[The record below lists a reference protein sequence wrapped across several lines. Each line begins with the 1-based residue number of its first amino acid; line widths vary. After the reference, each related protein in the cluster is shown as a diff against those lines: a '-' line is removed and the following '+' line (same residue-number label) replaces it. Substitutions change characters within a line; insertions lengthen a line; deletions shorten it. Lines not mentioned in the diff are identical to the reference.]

1 MFTSKHFIW
10 LGLCAAAIV
19 IGLIIAKKAKLTNRQ
34 AARVMAV
41 ICLISEISKIMSE
54 MIPYDAED
62 STGGMVLDPR
72 ALPFHLCSMLIFAV
86 FYLAFA
92 KESPRR
98 NAVLSFTVPIG
109 ILGGICA
116 MLIPTNGVDFLKIGP
131 YQCFV
136 YHAGL
141 VWFALYSLLAGQA
154 DLGKKA
160 YGRNV
165 LILLILSFL
174 MIYVNGALSAYGTNF
189 MYVRKPPMDGL
200 PVLNLDHGWY
210 VYFLTLMALGAVL
223 VTLVHLPF
231 MIREKKKK
239 KSE

>member
-1 MFTSKHFIW
+1 MFTPKHFIW
-10 LGLCAAAIV
+10 LGLCAAAII

-41 ICLISEISKIMSE
+41 ICIVSEVSKIMSE
-54 MIPYDAED
+54 MMD
-62 STGGMVLDPR
+62 SDFGGMVLDPR

-98 NAVLSFTVPIG
+98 ETVLSFTVPIG
-109 ILGGICA
+109 LLGGICA
-116 MLIPTNGVDFLKIGP
+116 MLIPTNGVDFLKIGA

-141 VWFALYSLLAGQA
+141 VWFALYSIIAGQA

-160 YGRNV
+160 YARNV

-223 VTLVHLPF
+223 ISLVHLPF
-231 MIREKKKK
+231 MIKEKKKNT
-239 KSE
+239 